1 MPFAQID
8 GASVVVPSVGPAS
21 LLPSH
26 RVGLSSTH
34 VMGDTFPV
42 NDPVGPGVGIGVDA
56 VLPGRIGLLVRI
68 PITPGLRAAALDV
81 LNRYVD
87 DLDQEPGTE
96 AFFLC
101 VEPEDADV
109 VWLYEWFRDEESLEA
124 HRSAPLFG
132 RLMAELPD
140 LVADGP
146 GIMRLDPLRLRMSS
160 AVTAQSR

>member
-1 MPFAQID
+1 
-8 GASVVVPSVGPAS
+8 
-21 LLPSH
+21 
-26 RVGLSSTH
+26 
-34 VMGDTFPV
+34 MGDTL
-42 NDPVGPGVGIGVDA
+42 PVGEQVGPEVDA
-56 VLPGRIGLLVRI
+56 VLPGRIGLLVRV
-68 PITPGLRAAALDV
+68 PVKPGLRAAALDV

-101 VEPEDADV
+101 VEPDDSEV
-109 VWLYEWFRDEESLEA
+109 VWLYEWFRDDAALEA

-132 RLMAELPD
+132 RLMSELPD

-160 AVTAQSR
+160 AVTAQSL